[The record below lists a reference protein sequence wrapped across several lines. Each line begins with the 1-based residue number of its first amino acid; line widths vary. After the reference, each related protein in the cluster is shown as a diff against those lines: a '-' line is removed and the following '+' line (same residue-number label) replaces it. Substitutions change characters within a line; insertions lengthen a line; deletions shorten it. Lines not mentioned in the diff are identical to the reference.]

1 MAHNVESPM
10 RHAHSLPVLRIA
22 SPSSVL
28 FQTILASCF
37 VLFAWRVLRPAFGS
51 LSVVFSPLNA
61 FPAKYVSYTFT
72 TPSLNFEVRTSSV
85 SVE

>member
-1 MAHNVESPM
+1 MVGKSWMAGRSWIDSGSEFDGALS
-10 RHAHSLPVLRIA
+10 
-22 SPSSVL
+22 
-28 FQTILASCF
+28 QTILASCF